1 MQRIFGPPAGPTPI
15 QPLSRSPFMFGPG
28 PGPSA
33 GMVPP
38 SAFFGGP
45 GPQAA
50 SSFMQGAGE
59 RVGLLAR
66 LFGGGGGASAVS
78 GAAFPTAGASG
89 GSFLSGI
96 NFTSILQNTQRIMGI
111 TQQVMPMVQQYGPII
126 RNAPALWRIMRSQP
140 SSDAEEFTSEP
151 TAPTI
156 PIQNEQETFDASE
169 TMPPVSS
176 APPVS
181 VPIQSQLATIQS
193 VARPISGPPGPK
205 LYV

>member
-15 QPLSRSPFMFGPG
+15 QPLARSPFMFGPG
-28 PGPSA
+28 PGA

-38 SAFFGGP
+38 SAFMGGP

-50 SSFMQGAGE
+50 SGFMQGAGG

-140 SSDAEEFTSEP
+140 GSDADEVTNEP
-151 TAPTI
+151 PSPTM
-156 PIQNEQETFDASE
+156 PIQNEQEMIVTPE
-169 TMPPVSS
+169 TMPSATS
-176 APPVS
+176 APQAS
-181 VPIQSQLATIQS
+181 VPIQPQLATIQS

>member
-15 QPLSRSPFMFGPG
+15 QPLARSPFMFGPG
-28 PGPSA
+28 PGA

-38 SAFFGGP
+38 SAFLGGP

-50 SSFMQGAGE
+50 SGFMQGAGG

-126 RNAPALWRIMRSQP
+126 RNAPALWRIMRSQS
-140 SSDAEEFTSEP
+140 SSDTEEVTNEITSP
-151 TAPTI
+151 NI
-156 PIQNEQETFDASE
+156 PIQNEQETSLTPE
-169 TMPPVSS
+169 TMSPEALSPQVN
-176 APPVS
+176 
-181 VPIQSQLATIQS
+181 VPIQPQLATIQS
-193 VARPISGPPGPK
+193 VARPVGGPPAPK

>member
-15 QPLSRSPFMFGPG
+15 QPLPRSPFMFGPG
-28 PGPSA
+28 PGA
-33 GMVPP
+33 GMGPP

-50 SSFMQGAGE
+50 SGLMQGAGG

-66 LFGGGGGASAVS
+66 LFGGGGASAVS
-78 GAAFPTAGASG
+78 GSAFPTASASG

-140 SSDAEEFTSEP
+140 SAEAEEVASEVP
-151 TAPTI
+151 PSSIPTQNVQQTTVTQESMSSETTAPQVT
-156 PIQNEQETFDASE
+156 
-169 TMPPVSS
+169 
-176 APPVS
+176 
-181 VPIQSQLATIQS
+181 VPITPQLATIQS
-193 VARPISGPPGPK
+193 VSKPISGPPAPK

>member
-15 QPLSRSPFMFGPG
+15 QPLARSPFMFGPG
-28 PGPSA
+28 PGA

-38 SAFFGGP
+38 SAFLGGP

-50 SSFMQGAGE
+50 SGFMQATGG

-66 LFGGGGGASAVS
+66 LFGGGGGASAMS

-140 SSDAEEFTSEP
+140 SSDVEE
-151 TAPTI
+151 TASDLTASTI
-156 PIQNEQETFDASE
+156 PIPTDQDTSVAPQPISPT
-169 TMPPVSS
+169 PS
-176 APPVS
+176 APASS
-181 VPIQSQLATIQS
+181 VPIQPQLATIQS
-193 VARPISGPPGPK
+193 VSKPVVGPPAPK